1 MKEKENLVITI
12 GRQYGSG
19 GRIVGKALA
28 EELGIHFYD
37 EEILTMTS
45 EQSAV
50 GEVFFRLADEKAGN
64 NLLYKIVSGM
74 KPQLGKPSTDGDI
87 VKPENLFRFQA
98 KAIRQVAA
106 SQSCIIMGRCADFV
120 LDAANQENL
129 VKLFVYCDLSSCI
142 RRVEEVDKVDAREAL
157 RRVNRISKERRDY
170 YKYYTGKEWED
181 MANYDLPIN
190 TSALTVDEAMELVKK
205 YLQLKGYLD

>member
-1 MKEKENLVITI
+1 MKEKQNLVITI

-64 NLLYKIVSGM
+64 PRICSVSSLRLSGNWQTRS
-74 KPQLGKPSTDGDI
+74 P
-87 VKPENLFRFQA
+87 
-98 KAIRQVAA
+98 A
-106 SQSCIIMGRCADFV
+106 SLPDAV
-120 LDAANQENL
+120 LIT
-129 VKLFVYCDLSSCI
+129 F
-142 RRVEEVDKVDAREAL
+142 
-157 RRVNRISKERRDY
+157 
-170 YKYYTGKEWED
+170 
-181 MANYDLPIN
+181 
-190 TSALTVDEAMELVKK
+190 
-205 YLQLKGYLD
+205 

>member
-1 MKEKENLVITI
+1 MLKKNVVITI
-12 GRQYGSG
+12 DRLYGSG
-19 GRIVGKALA
+19 GRIMGQRLS
-28 EELGIHFYD
+28 EELGIPYYN
-37 EEILTMTS
+37 EEILTMAS
-45 EQSAV
+45 EESAV
-50 GEVFFRLADEKAGN
+50 GEQLFRLNDEKAGN
-64 NLLYKIVSGM
+64 NLFFRAFGGLKSS
-74 KPQLGKPSTDGDI
+74 LDEPSLDDDI
-87 VKPENLFRFQA
+87 TSPENLFRFQA

-106 SQSCIIMGRCADFV
+106 NQSCIIMGRCADFV

-129 VKLFVYCDLSSCI
+129 VKFFVYCDLSSCI